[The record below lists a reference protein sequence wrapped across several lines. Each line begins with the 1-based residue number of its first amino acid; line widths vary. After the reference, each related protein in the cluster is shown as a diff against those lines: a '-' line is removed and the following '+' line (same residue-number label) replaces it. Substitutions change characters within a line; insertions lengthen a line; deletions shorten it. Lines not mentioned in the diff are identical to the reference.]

1 MGGNTTIIDIVA
13 QVTDETASGSSSAQ
27 KNLSKLEKSMQSL
40 QQRITDMKGKSKLEI
55 AASLKDMASKGLAKI
70 AEKGKSL
77 AGKAWTVTMKLKD
90 LVTAPFR
97 GIAKML
103 ANPIVQIAT
112 IAGVSLGAKDTI
124 DTYKSFQQ
132 GMANVKAISN
142 ATEEDFNNLTACAKE
157 MGETT
162 MFSASQAAEA
172 MENLAMAGWKAKDII
187 SGMPGL
193 LSLAAAGS
201 VDLATASD
209 VVSGAIA
216 QYKME
221 ADQAGKV
228 ADILAATATNSKT
241 DVQGLG
247 ESLKYAGTMAGS
259 LGYSLEDTVLALA
272 LMGNANIDASSAG
285 SSVRMIFARMSKQA
299 GLAEDES
306 NAVSKAMKQLGV
318 SLTDSK
324 GKMKSMLE
332 VMNELRTGY
341 KKLKEE
347 NETAALA
354 AASNLAGTYS
364 MTGLLAIVDAEQ
376 DKFDE
381 LTEAIY
387 ESKGAAARMADVK
400 MDTLQGSMYNL
411 QSKAEG
417 VKIAI
422 GEKLEPYLRGFI
434 DWLTSK
440 MPTIKEVALDAMDFL
455 GEKIEGLQKKI
466 TEMTQSNEWKGAITL
481 WDKIKVA
488 WNKIIAEPF
497 DEWWN
502 SSGRD
507 WLSEKANGVGKFMGN
522 FLKTGLLTLLGVDVG
537 DALNDGMAVG
547 KSFMD
552 GFLEGFDVSKVLE
565 GVKKAFKSIVADAGT
580 DSSTSGLSRLL
591 LGIGAL
597 KIGSVGV
604 NLFKGGKAIVG
615 GVKGI
620 VGAIKGVGA
629 AGAAGAGVAG
639 ASAIPTWAAS
649 GLQGAW
655 AAQNAAAMR
664 SAGAAA
670 STAGAAGAGI
680 GSTVLS
686 ALGAGAAVG
695 LPLIVGTVALF
706 KNTERLNEVAKD
718 FVNNTLFNN
727 GLPKLTE
734 YTAAM
739 KANNAETYRLATR
752 INKTTS
758 ELEGIQAEM
767 QDATTSLNFF
777 GTSLREN
784 GTLSPE
790 EAQNMIEPFNQL
802 CDALENDFSVR
813 YNNVFDAFKEAAG
826 KVAESLGADVATISA
841 TLDKFKEKYTGIVND
856 SQTKVNGYLEK
867 QAKGEQLSNEELAD
881 LQNELK
887 TISAY
892 AGTTKSENLYNFEQ
906 KRNSIGNMDL
916 GKDKE
921 QALANLTELGE
932 YSDAYISELTSA
944 MKQVNLD
951 YENLRGVAK
960 TSLDLGKIDQ
970 SEYDEFIKTLNMAQA
985 ITYKSYSDKID
996 AQQAD
1001 MIKVRDTL
1009 LNQVDR
1015 AIRGGVSEKLNDPSA
1030 FWSLE
1035 ALSGV
1040 FGGDTYYAF
1049 YNTIQKDYQDLIDNI
1064 NKLPQTVGGAKI
1076 TLPVDVQ
1083 VVYNELTKDNTVP
1096 TQPSSTTP
1104 PSSATQTSAESAN
1117 GGTHH
1122 SSGGG
1127 RHRANGGILT
1137 GPEYALVGEDGAE
1150 AIIPLSSK
1158 RRERGLALWQKAGE
1172 MLGVS
1177 QHAEGGIIGAI
1188 PSISSS
1194 GNGSTV
1200 ITVEVG
1206 GIVLGGINISS
1217 DINDPEEIVE
1227 IIRENIAGL
1236 TDDIAYQLAE
1246 KLQAVFSNMP
1256 IKAGRIGV

>member
-1 MGGNTTIIDIVA
+1 MGGNTTVIDIVA

-27 KNLSKLEKSMQSL
+27 KNVSKLEKLMQAL
-40 QQRITDMKGKSKLEI
+40 QQRIAGMKGKSKLEI
-55 AASLKDMASKGLAKI
+55 AASLKDMASAGLAKI
-70 AEKGKSL
+70 AAKGKSL

-187 SGMPGL
+187 AGMPGL

-209 VVSGAIA
+209 VVSSALA
-216 QYKME
+216 QYNMS
-221 ADQAGKV
+221 ADKAGKV

-259 LGYSLEDTVLALA
+259 LGYSLKDTTIALG
-272 LMGNANIDASSAG
+272 LMGNAGVDASSAG
-285 SSVRMIFARMSKQA
+285 SSVRMMFARMSKQE
-299 GLAEDES
+299 GLTAEES
-306 NAVSKAMKQLGV
+306 NAVAEAMKKVNV
-318 SLTDSK
+318 SLTDEY
-324 GKMKSMLE
+324 GKMKPMLE
-332 VMNELRTGY
+332 VLKDLRKGF
-341 KKLKEE
+341 KGMDEAEK
-347 NETAALA
+347 AAT
-354 AASNLAGTYS
+354 ASNLAGTYS
-364 MTGLLAIVDAEQ
+364 MTGLLAIVNASDE
-376 DKFDE
+376 KFEE
-381 LTEAIY
+381 LTKAIY
-387 ESKGAAARMADVK
+387 ESKGAASRMADVK
-400 MDTLQGSMYNL
+400 MDTLQGSMYYL
-411 QSKAEG
+411 QSAAEG

-440 MPTIKEVALDAMDFL
+440 MPVVKDVALDAMDFL
-455 GEKIEGLQKKI
+455 GKKIEGLQKKI

-507 WLSEKANGVGKFMGN
+507 WLAGKANGVGKFMGN

-620 VGAIKGVGA
+620 VGAIKGAGAAGVAGA
-629 AGAAGAGVAG
+629 AGAAGGT
-639 ASAIPTWAAS
+639 IPSWAA
-649 GLQGAW
+649 GGIQGAW

-670 STAGAAGAGI
+670 GTAGAAGAGI
-680 GSTVLS
+680 GSTVLG

-706 KNTERLNEVAKD
+706 KNTERLNEVAKE

-802 CDALENDFSVR
+802 CEALENDFTVR
-813 YNNVFDAFKEAAG
+813 YNNVFDAFKLAAG
-826 KVAESLGADVATISA
+826 EVAESLGADVATISA

-881 LQNELK
+881 LQKELE

-892 AGTTKSENLYNFEQ
+892 AGTTKTENRYNFEQ
-906 KRNSIGNMDL
+906 KRSSIGNMDL

-921 QALANLTELGE
+921 QAIANLAELSE

-1009 LNQVDR
+1009 MNQVDR
-1015 AIRGGVSEKLNDPSA
+1015 AIRGGVSEKLNDPTA

-1049 YNTIQKDYQDLIDNI
+1049 YNTIQEDYQDLIDNI

-1083 VVYNELTKDNTVP
+1083 VVYNEMTGEN
-1096 TQPSSTTP
+1096 QPSSAAQPT
-1104 PSSATQTSAESAN
+1104 SETQTSAESAN
-1117 GGTHH
+1117 AGTHH
-1122 SSGGG
+1122 SSSGG
-1127 RHRANGGILT
+1127 RHRANGGILNS
-1137 GPEYALVGEDGAE
+1137 PEIALVAEDGAE

-1194 GNGSTV
+1194 GSGSTV

-1206 GIVLGGINISS
+1206 GIMLGGINISS

>member
-1 MGGNTTIIDIVA
+1 MGGNTTVIDIVA
-13 QVTDETASGSSSAQ
+13 QVSDETASGSSSAQ

-187 SGMPGL
+187 AGMPGL

-209 VVSGAIA
+209 VVSSALA
-216 QYKME
+216 QYNMS
-221 ADQAGKV
+221 ADRAGEV

-259 LGYSLEDTVLALA
+259 LGYSLKDTTIALG
-272 LMGNANIDASSAG
+272 LMGNAGVDASSAG
-285 SSVRMIFARMSKQA
+285 SSVRMMFARMSKQE
-299 GLAEDES
+299 GLTAEES
-306 NAVSKAMKQLGV
+306 NAVAEAMKKVNV
-318 SLTDSK
+318 SLTDEY
-324 GKMKSMLE
+324 GKMKPMLE
-332 VMNELRTGY
+332 VLKDLRKGF
-341 KKLKEE
+341 KGMDEAEK
-347 NETAALA
+347 AAT
-354 AASNLAGTYS
+354 ASNLAGTYS
-364 MTGLLAIVDAEQ
+364 MTGLLAIVNASDE
-376 DKFDE
+376 KFEE
-381 LTEAIY
+381 LTKAIY
-387 ESKGAAARMADVK
+387 ESEGAASRMADVK
-400 MDTLQGSMYNL
+400 MDTLQGSMYYL
-411 QSKAEG
+411 QSAAEG

-440 MPTIKEVALDAMDFL
+440 MPVVKDVALDAMDFL
-455 GEKIEGLQKKI
+455 GEKIGGLQKKI

-507 WLSEKANGVGKFMGN
+507 WLAEKANGVGKFMGN

-552 GFLEGFDVSKVLE
+552 GFLEGFDPKRVL
-565 GVKKAFKSIVADAGT
+565 GAIKDAIGAITKDAFSNSD
-580 DSSTSGLSRLL
+580 TSGLSRLL
-591 LGIGAL
+591 VGIAAL
-597 KIGSVGV
+597 KIGSGVGT
-604 NLFKGGKAIVG
+604 LIKGGATIFKGA
-615 GVKGI
+615 KGI
-620 VGAIKGVGA
+620 VGAIKGAGA

-639 ASAIPTWAAS
+639 ASTIPTWAAG

-655 AAQNAAAMR
+655 AAQNATAMR
-664 SAGAAA
+664 SARAAA

-680 GSTVLS
+680 GSTVLG

-718 FVNNTLFNN
+718 FVDNTLFNN

-734 YTAAM
+734 YTAAL
-739 KANNAETYRLATR
+739 KADNAETYRLATR
-752 INKTTS
+752 INKTAS
-758 ELEGIQAEM
+758 ELETIQSEM
-767 QDATTSLNFF
+767 QDAATSLDFF
-777 GTSLREN
+777 GTSLRKN

-802 CDALENDFSVR
+802 CEALENDFTVR
-813 YNNVFDAFKEAAG
+813 YNNVFDAFKLAAG
-826 KVAESLGADVATISA
+826 EVAESLGADIATISA

-881 LQNELK
+881 LQKELE

-892 AGTTKSENLYNFEQ
+892 AGATKSENLYNFEQ
-906 KRNSIGNMDL
+906 KRNSIGNMYL

-921 QALANLTELGE
+921 QAIANLEELSE
-932 YSDAYISELTSA
+932 YSNAYISELTSA

-1001 MIKVRDTL
+1001 MIAVRDTL
-1009 LNQVDR
+1009 MNQVDR
-1015 AIRGGVSEKLNDPSA
+1015 AIRGGVSEKLNDPTA

-1083 VVYNELTKDNTVP
+1083 VVYNEMTGEK
-1096 TQPSSTTP
+1096 QPSSTTP
-1104 PSSATQTSAESAN
+1104 PTSGTQTSAESAN
-1117 GGTHH
+1117 DGTHH
-1122 SSGGG
+1122 SSSG
-1127 RHRANGGILT
+1127 RHRANGGILNS
-1137 GPEYALVGEDGAE
+1137 PEIALVAEDGAE

-1194 GNGSTV
+1194 GSGGNTI
-1200 ITVEVG
+1200 ITIEMG
-1206 GIVLGGINISS
+1206 GITLGGISISS
-1217 DINDPEEIVE
+1217 DVNDPEEIIE
-1227 IIRENIAGL
+1227 IIRENITGL

-1256 IKAGRIGV
+1256 IKSGRIGV

>member
-1 MGGNTTIIDIVA
+1 MGGNTTVIDIVA

-27 KNLSKLEKSMQSL
+27 KNVSKLEKSMQAL
-40 QQRITDMKGKSKLEI
+40 QQRIAGMKGKSKLEI
-55 AASLKDMASKGLAKI
+55 AASLKDMASAGLAKI
-70 AEKGKSL
+70 AAKGKSL

-187 SGMPGL
+187 AGMPGL

-209 VVSGAIA
+209 VVSSALA
-216 QYKME
+216 QYNMS
-221 ADQAGKV
+221 ADKAGKV

-259 LGYSLEDTVLALA
+259 LGYSLEDTTIALG
-272 LMGNANIDASSAG
+272 LMGNAGVDASSAG
-285 SSVRMIFARMSKQA
+285 SSVRMMFARMSKQE
-299 GLAEDES
+299 GLTAEES
-306 NAVSKAMKQLGV
+306 NAVAEAMKKVNV
-318 SLTDSK
+318 SLTDSN
-324 GKMKSMLE
+324 GKMKPMLE
-332 VMNELRTGY
+332 VLKDLRKGF
-341 KKLKEE
+341 KGMDEAEK
-347 NETAALA
+347 AAT
-354 AASNLAGTYS
+354 ASNLAGTYS
-364 MTGLLAIVDAEQ
+364 MTGLLAIVNASDE
-376 DKFDE
+376 KFEE
-381 LTEAIY
+381 LTKAIY
-387 ESKGAAARMADVK
+387 ESEGAASRMADVK
-400 MDTLQGSMYNL
+400 MDTLQGSMYYL
-411 QSKAEG
+411 QSAAEG

-440 MPTIKEVALDAMDFL
+440 MPVVKDVALDAMDFL
-455 GEKIEGLQKKI
+455 GKKIEGLQKKI

-502 SSGRD
+502 SSGRA
-507 WLSEKANGVGKFMGN
+507 WLAEKANGVGKFMGN

-604 NLFKGGKAIVG
+604 NLFKGGKTIVG

-620 VGAIKGVGA
+620 VGAIKGAGT

-639 ASAIPTWAAS
+639 ATATRT
-649 GLQGAW
+649 
-655 AAQNAAAMR
+655 AAMGAMLGG
-664 SAGAAA
+664 AGAK
-670 STAGAAGAGI
+670 
-680 GSTVLS
+680 
-686 ALGAGAAVG
+686 GAGAAIAGVAG
-695 LPLIVGTVALF
+695 ALAPVAIAVAAIGGVALIAS
-706 KNTERLNEVAKD
+706 KTSKRLSKASKEFID
-718 FVNNTLFNN
+718 SQLFNN
-727 GLPKLTE
+727 GLPKLVD
-734 YTAAM
+734 YTSAL
-739 KANNAETYRLATR
+739 KANNAETYKLAIQ
-752 INKTTS
+752 INETCS
-758 ELEGIQAEM
+758 ELEAIQSDM
-767 QDATTSLNFF
+767 QDAATSVDFY
-777 GTSLREN
+777 GTALRDK
-784 GTLSPE
+784 GILSAD
-790 EAQNMIEPFNQL
+790 EASKMYEPFNQL
-802 CDALENDFSVR
+802 CNSLKEDFEVR
-813 YNNVFDAFKEAAG
+813 YTVIFDAFKKAAG
-826 KVAESLGADVATISA
+826 DVATSLGADVAAISA
-841 TLDKFKEKYTGIVND
+841 TLDSFKQKYTGVIQT
-856 SQTKVNGYLEK
+856 SQDNANKLL
-867 QAKGEQLSNEELAD
+867 EQLADENLSLEDRTKLSSEFEKEL
-881 LQNELK
+881 QR
-887 TISAY
+887 ISAY
-892 AGTTKSENLYNFEQ
+892 ANVEKSQSQYDFEQ
-906 KRNSIGNMDL
+906 KFENVGKMDFGTDKKAAIANLEELGNYASVYGEEL
-916 GKDKE
+916 S
-921 QALANLTELGE
+921 QALGNLNLQYENMRGKLDTMYSLGDISKTEYDSYMSALE
-932 YSDAYISELTSA
+932 EAQAVSTKNLDDKRKEIKSA
-944 MKQVNLD
+944 METIWATALNQIDHNIKQAVSDNVWD
-951 YENLRGVAK
+951 SGAWIAKENWAALVKG
-960 TSLDLGKIDQ
+960 TDT
-970 SEYDEFIKTLNMAQA
+970 YDEFYESRK
-985 ITYKSYSDKID
+985 K
-996 AQQAD
+996 
-1001 MIKVRDTL
+1001 
-1009 LNQVDR
+1009 
-1015 AIRGGVSEKLNDPSA
+1015 E
-1030 FWSLE
+1030 
-1035 ALSGV
+1035 
-1040 FGGDTYYAF
+1040 
-1049 YNTIQKDYQDLIDNI
+1049 YQDLIDAANNLPNVLGGI
-1064 NKLPQTVGGAKI
+1064 KWDIPVEVAATISEMEKNAPSGATGTDSSNTSQTVKIADDNKLFQ
-1076 TLPVDVQ
+1076 
-1083 VVYNELTKDNTVP
+1083 
-1096 TQPSSTTP
+1096 
-1104 PSSATQTSAESAN
+1104 
-1117 GGTHH
+1117 H
-1122 SSGGG
+1122 GGG
-1127 RHRANGGILT
+1127 SGRARANGGILRN
-1137 GPEYALVGEDGAE
+1137 PEIALVAEDGAE

-1194 GNGSTV
+1194 GSGSTV

-1206 GIVLGGINISS
+1206 GIMLGGINISS